1 MAVDDSL
8 QSVLSIPWIASHIAA
23 PDIVVGIPGCRYP
36 KASTE
41 DTLLA
46 ESLKTSSSLRTC
58 LYFYLPPSPDSP
70 SIPAVSTVMTLGSG
84 MNGHSH
90 ILHGGMVATLLDESM
105 GIYTSCNEHRA
116 YFEKNGVK
124 KKDKGQTPKFTAEL
138 KVTYLK
144 PVRTPTTLVVEVR
157 SVRKEGRKEWMVA
170 EMRQEQDGGEVV
182 LCARGEG
189 LFVEARGAKI

>member
-8 QSVLSIPWIASHIAA
+8 QSILGQPWIASLVAA

-36 KASTE
+36 KPSTE
-41 DTLLA
+41 DSLLA
-46 ESLKTSSSLRTC
+46 ETLKTTISLSTC
-58 LYFYLPPSPDSP
+58 LYFYLPPSSQSSAIP
-70 SIPAVSTVMTLGSG
+70 SVSTVMTLGSG

-116 YFEKNGVK
+116 YFERTGSRKE
-124 KKDKGQTPKFTAEL
+124 DKGQTPKFTAEL

-144 PVRTPTTLVVEVR
+144 PVRTPTTCVIEVR
-157 SVRKEGRKEWMVA
+157 SVRKEGRKEWMLA
-170 EMRQEQDGGEVV
+170 EMRQEQEGKVV

-189 LFVEARGAKI
+189 LFVEARGSKI

>member
-8 QSVLSIPWIASHIAA
+8 QTVLRIPWIATLIAA

-46 ESLKTSSSLRTC
+46 ESLKTPVSLSTY
-58 LYFYLPPSPDSP
+58 LYFYAPPPPSSDA
-70 SIPAVSTVMTLGSG
+70 IPLVSTVLTLGSG

-90 ILHGGMVATLLDESM
+90 ILHGGMVATLLDEGM
-105 GIYTSCNEHRA
+105 GIYTSTNERRTYLA
-116 YFEKNGVK
+116 QNGVAK
-124 KKDKGQTPKFTAEL
+124 LGMGQTPKFTAEL

-144 PVRTPTTLVVEVR
+144 PVRTPTTVVVAVR

-170 EMRQEQDGGEVV
+170 EMRQEQDGEVV